1 MAYKAKFLH
10 FKTKQSYNAERNK
23 TSEGTDERKVFDAY
37 ISFIDEGPTICTW
50 GKEYKCSIDEARINE
65 ILEEKGVGEKEAV
78 IIDLTQYTPEQEFT
92 SLELYNQLN
101 DAIINDKIII
111 SSIRMDSN
119 ITLFPMQ
126 YYEKNSGIIT
136 ISTAACSNAIH
147 TLVIQ
152 TLHIIA
158 LNTGTCIIHLNNVE
172 SGSSTPKVADGSG
185 SIGTSLNYAREDH
198 IHPAQTSVTGN
209 AGTATKLETARNISL
224 TGNVTGS
231 ASFDGSDNISINTT
245 IGSID
250 ASKITSGTLNA
261 DRLPDIPLEKL
272 PAGALERLVIVEN
285 QAARYQLTTSDVQE
299 GDTVKQED
307 TGLMYFVVDI
317 DNLANENGYKV
328 YTAGAATSV
337 AWSGVTGKPN
347 TLEGYGVSSTDA
359 YLSKPTTFEWTNG
372 TTAGPTGS
380 LTGTNT
386 NVSVPAIPAASE
398 EQSGIVTTSAQTFQG
413 DKTFI
418 GNVTVDSVCNSYEVY
433 STYAHLSQIE
443 NQDGG
448 TTPIYIGSGGE
459 HSISYDGSEYTGN
472 AATATKVNNKLTFT
486 GAVTGEYDGS
496 SALTVNIPE
505 GGGDIPIALPN
516 PYPLTLGNSSYD
528 GREAVSINYLP
539 NPYAL
544 TINGST
550 YDGSSAVTINTLYPL
565 AEISYA
571 ASTVDIGYNTNS
583 GIHAGYVYYPQSWTL
598 FNTNRTIHVK
608 CDKFNFNKPSTI
620 IIIYGEGTVSF
631 EYANGYLLKQNNIIT
646 TASSS
651 NSYRLYCFSYLA
663 GTGTNTRVAVNCSE
677 YSA

>member
-23 TSEGTDERKVFDAY
+23 TVEGTDERKVFDAY

-50 GKEYKCSIDEARINE
+50 GKEYKCEISKEEIETLIDS
-65 ILEEKGVGEKEAV
+65 KG
-78 IIDLTQYTPEQEFT
+78 F
-92 SLELYNQLN
+92 
-101 DAIINDKIII
+101 
-111 SSIRMDSN
+111 
-119 ITLFPMQ
+119 ITLEDIP
-126 YYEKNSGIIT
+126 NIP
-136 ISTAACSNAIH
+136 
-147 TLVIQ
+147 
-152 TLHIIA
+152 IA
-158 LNTGTCIIHLNNVE
+158 
-172 SGSSTPKVADGSG
+172 
-185 SIGTSLNYAREDH
+185 GTSLPEIAGTAAAGTSEKYAREDH
-198 IHPAQTSVTGN
+198 IHPLQTSVTGN
-209 AGTATKLETARNISL
+209 AGTATKLQTARTVSVS
-224 TGNVTGS
+224 GAVSGS
-231 ASFDGSDNISINTT
+231 ASFDGSQDVTINTT
-245 IGSID
+245 LANVD

-261 DRLPDIPLEKL
+261 DRLPEIPIEKL
-272 PAGALERLVIVEN
+272 PAGALERLVIVAN
-285 QAARYQLTTSDVQE
+285 QAVRYQLTTSDVQE

-307 TGLMYFVVDI
+307 TGVMYFVVDTN
-317 DNLANENGYKV
+317 NLANENGYKV

-359 YLSKPTTFEWTNG
+359 YLSKPTTFTWANG
-372 TTAGPTGS
+372 TTAGPIGS

-386 NVSVPAIPAASE
+386 DVSIPAIPAASE

-472 AATATKVNNKLTFT
+472 AATATKVKNKLTFT

-505 GGGDIPIALPN
+505 GGGGDVPIALPN

-528 GREAVSINYLP
+528 GSKAVSINYLP

-571 ASTVDIGYNTNS
+571 ASTVDIGYNTSS
-583 GIHAGYVYYPQSWTL
+583 GIHAGYVYYPTSWTL
-598 FNTNRTIHVK
+598 FNTNRTIHVR
-608 CDKFNFNKPSTI
+608 CDKFNFTKSSTI

-631 EYANGYLLKQNNIIT
+631 EYTNGYLLKQNNIIT

>member
-23 TSEGTDERKVFDAY
+23 TVEGTDERKVFDAY

-50 GKEYKCSIDEARINE
+50 GKEYKCEISKEEIETLIDS
-65 ILEEKGVGEKEAV
+65 KG
-78 IIDLTQYTPEQEFT
+78 F
-92 SLELYNQLN
+92 
-101 DAIINDKIII
+101 
-111 SSIRMDSN
+111 
-119 ITLFPMQ
+119 ITLEDIP
-126 YYEKNSGIIT
+126 NIP
-136 ISTAACSNAIH
+136 
-147 TLVIQ
+147 
-152 TLHIIA
+152 IA
-158 LNTGTCIIHLNNVE
+158 
-172 SGSSTPKVADGSG
+172 
-185 SIGTSLNYAREDH
+185 GTSLPEIAGTAAAGTSEKYAREDH
-198 IHPAQTSVTGN
+198 IHPLQTSVTGN
-209 AGTATKLETARNISL
+209 AGTATKLQTARTVSVS
-224 TGNVTGS
+224 GAVSGS
-231 ASFDGSDNISINTT
+231 ASFDGSQDVTINTT
-245 IGSID
+245 LANVD

-261 DRLPDIPLEKL
+261 DRLPEIPIEKL

-307 TGLMYFVVDI
+307 TGVMYFVVDTN
-317 DNLANENGYKV
+317 NLANENGYKV

-359 YLSKPTTFEWTNG
+359 YLAKPTTFTWANG
-372 TTAGPTGS
+372 TTTGPTGS

-386 NVSVPAIPAASE
+386 DVSIPAIPAASE

-413 DKTFI
+413 DKTFNGSVTSTI
-418 GNVTVDSVCNSYEVY
+418 GFKSDNFDSVQE
-433 STYAHLSQIE
+433 
-443 NQDGG
+443 GG
-448 TTPIYIGSGGE
+448 NIYIGYNTRGGGIVFIGPDGDYNFGESGGQ
-459 HSISYDGSEYTGN
+459 YTGN

-505 GGGDIPIALPN
+505 GGGGDVPIALPN
-516 PYPLTLGNSSYD
+516 PYRLTLGNSYYD
-528 GREAVSINYLP
+528 GSTAVSINYLP

-571 ASTVDIGYNTNS
+571 ATTVDIGYNTSS
-583 GIHAGYVYYPQSWTL
+583 GIHAGYVYYPTSWTL
-598 FNTNRTIHVK
+598 FNTNRTIHVR
-608 CDKFNFNKPSTI
+608 CDKFNFTKSSTI

-631 EYANGYLLKQNNIIT
+631 EYTNGYLLKQNNIIT